1 MGIVFQD
8 AKLLLDRTV
17 SGNVALTLEVTGQF
31 GREVKRKVV
40 EALTEVGLK
49 GRENDPIL
57 SLSAGEQQRI
67 TIARALVH
75 QPPLLLL
82 DEPTGNLDS
91 EMTTDV
97 MAVFSHVHQKGT
109 TVVFATHNTDLV
121 RRYPYREFQVLAGRE
136 DRGETRGERGPGD

>member
-57 SLSAGEQQRI
+57 SLSAESSSG
-67 TIARALVH
+67 
-75 QPPLLLL
+75 
-82 DEPTGNLDS
+82 
-91 EMTTDV
+91 
-97 MAVFSHVHQKGT
+97 
-109 TVVFATHNTDLV
+109 
-121 RRYPYREFQVLAGRE
+121 
-136 DRGETRGERGPGD
+136 